1 LLQRELPQECRLCL
15 LGLLQ
20 LVLPPQQLLL
30 ERLQLH
36 LPEQPVPQAVQPE
49 LLQHSSHESL
59 KGCRSLKA
67 LDLSFNPASRRKGYG
82 ESHALE

>member
-1 LLQRELPQECRLCL
+1 LRQRELPREYRLCPLELPL
-15 LGLLQ
+15 LALPLKQPLQ
-20 LVLPPQQLLL
+20 ERPQL
-30 ERLQLH
+30 R
-36 LPEQPVPQAVQPE
+36 LPEQQVPQAVQPE
-49 LLQHSSHESL
+49 LLRHSSHESL